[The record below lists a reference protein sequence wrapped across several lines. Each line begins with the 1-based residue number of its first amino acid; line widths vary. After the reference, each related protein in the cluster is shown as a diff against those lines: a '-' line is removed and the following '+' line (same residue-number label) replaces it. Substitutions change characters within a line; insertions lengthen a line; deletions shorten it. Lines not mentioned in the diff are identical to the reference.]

1 MYMELLISQLVEC
14 GIDKLAI
21 ERYICLFIILLG
33 FLLFINSITEFKRD
47 YNETY
52 FFNKKKLILSIIM
65 VIGSIITLV
74 TFNTI
79 YSL

>member
-14 GIDKLAI
+14 GIDKFAI
-21 ERYICLFIILLG
+21 ARYICLFIILLG

-74 TFNTI
+74 IFNTI

>member
-1 MYMELLISQLVEC
+1 MELLIAQLAEC
-14 GIDKLAI
+14 GIDKFAI
-21 ERYICLFIILLG
+21 VQYICLFIILLG
-33 FLLFINSITEFKRD
+33 FLFFINSITEFKRD

-52 FFNKKKLILSIIM
+52 LFNIKKLILSIIM